1 MSDHPLSLLLVDKD
15 PIFRLG
21 LVTILRNY
29 PRWSIVVETDSLNEA
44 LTRLSNNTFSLVIL
58 DPNLTD
64 KIAEIEDFY
73 QRIKHSVP
81 ETKLCLLSY
90 YLSVEKQQELKNL
103 GIEGYCNKGIDTEAL
118 VSNLERIEQGEF
130 IWPEIIVNQL
140 VESYPK
146 KSQKNWL
153 FRWQQSGIDQI
164 DSYLKYITQ
173 KLKKYPSSKLDRL
186 FWQGRKREL
195 LTARWLVENLLPI
208 EVVTVSYPVSNAEII
223 TPENL
228 TIVESDNRLNFFAQT
243 AYNIQNNLDNLSQY
257 ALEIDILKTAK
268 KKEILELILKQFNR
282 IINDIK
288 FMERSDIQLSKTSLS
303 ILERLWRESALIFLS
318 KYCIDNCY
326 FSVDDIE
333 ILVEEKEELV
343 SNEILEK
350 IPFFTELLNFII
362 LENDTSMMEINE
374 HFRNLKS
381 VNKEDKILH
390 NVIIQVANAIM
401 SLILNYFSENEKIKE
416 NLYSIEIASSRE
428 IAKFRNRLAW
438 EYRKRQYWQE
448 PKNIFE
454 SQYEIFFFR
463 ETGIHCTSIY
473 APRQQE
479 LKRLQ
484 GLPWTVT
491 ILLESRDA
499 IAPLLRSVVGTVGQG
514 LVYVLTQ
521 VIGRGIGLVG
531 RGILQGIGKSLSD
544 KDFPKN
550 TTEPDSKRKS
560 KL

>member
-1 MSDHPLSLLLVDKD
+1 MSDRPLSLLLVDKD

-29 PRWSIVVETDSLNEA
+29 PRWNIVVETDSLNEA
-44 LTRLSNNTFSLVIL
+44 LTQLSNNTFSLIIL
-58 DPNLTD
+58 DPSLTD
-64 KIAEIEDFY
+64 KITEIEEFH
-73 QRIKHSVP
+73 QQVKQSFP
-81 ETKLCLLSY
+81 ETKLCLLSH
-90 YLSVEKQQELKNL
+90 YLSVDKQQKLKNL

-146 KSQKNWL
+146 KSQKNLL

-164 DSYLKYITQ
+164 DSYLKDINK
-173 KLKKYPSSKLDRL
+173 KLKKNPSSKLDRL

-195 LTARWLVENLLPI
+195 LTARWLVENLLPV
-208 EVVTVSYPVSNAEII
+208 EVVMVSYPVSNAEVI

-228 TIVESDNRLNFFAQT
+228 TIIESDNRLNFFNQT

-318 KYCIDNCY
+318 KYCIDNRY
-326 FSVDDIE
+326 FSAEDIE
-333 ILVEEKEELV
+333 VLVEEKEELV

-350 IPFFTELLNFII
+350 IPFFTELLDFII
-362 LENDTSMMEINE
+362 LESDTSMMEINE
-374 HFRNLKS
+374 PFGNLSS

-438 EYRKRQYWQE
+438 EYRKKQYWQE

-463 ETGIHCTSIY
+463 ETGIDCTSIY

-514 LVYVLTQ
+514 LVYILTQ

-544 KDFPKN
+544 KDFQKN